1 MARYAYQAKNRAG
14 TLAQGEI
21 QASSEAEART
31 RLRVQQLEV
40 VRIITLAGNAPR
52 TIKAKPTGIFAPKV
66 SSKDLQIFI
75 RQFATL
81 VNAGI
86 SIVDGLKILSE
97 GLRPGP
103 LREAA
108 AEIKTTIEG
117 GKKLYE
123 AVAQHS
129 HIFDRLFVNMV
140 RAGEEAGILDTI
152 LQRLSTYIEKSQK
165 IKGQV
170 KGAMVYPAAILVVAA
185 LVIVGIL
192 VFVIPKFQQFFTS
205 GGGKLP
211 ALTQMVVDLS
221 ENLQANWYVYI
232 GTMVGA
238 FFFISNLVKDE
249 ANRETVDQLLLK
261 LPVIGEV
268 VQKSTLARLTR
279 TLSTLLS
286 SGVGIIEALE
296 IGARTSGNMV
306 IEKAM
311 LRVKENVI
319 NGKKFGDALK
329 KEPIFPDMVRQ
340 MILIGDESGTTDI
353 MLGKIADFY
362 EDEIE
367 TAVKSMTSLIEPLMM
382 VFLGG
387 IIAVLVLA
395 MYLPVFTAGDMI
407 GK

>member
-1 MARYAYQAKNRAG
+1 MARYAYQVKNKSG
-14 TLAQGEI
+14 SMTQGEI
-21 QASSEAEART
+21 QAGSEAEART
-31 RLRVQQLEV
+31 RLRSQQLEV
-40 VRIITLAGNAPR
+40 VRIISLAGGAQR
-52 TIKAKPTGIFAPKV
+52 SAKPRATGMFAPKV
-66 SSKDLQIFI
+66 ASKDLQIFI

-170 KGAMVYPAAILVVAA
+170 KGALVYPAVILAVAG
-185 LVIVGIL
+185 LVIAGIL
-192 VFVIPKFQQFFTS
+192 VFVIPKFQQFFTA
-205 GGGKLP
+205 GGGELP
-211 ALTQMVVDLS
+211 ALTQYVVNLS
-221 ENLQANWYVYI
+221 ENLQANWYIYI
-232 GTMVGA
+232 GVMIGGY
-238 FFFISNLVKDE
+238 FFIANLVKDE
-249 ANRETVDQLLLK
+249 ANRETVDHIMLK
-261 LPVIGEV
+261 VPIIGEV

-279 TLSTLLS
+279 TLSTLLT
-286 SGVGIIEALE
+286 SGVGIIEAIE
-296 IGARTSGNMV
+296 IAARTSGNMV

-311 LRVKENVI
+311 LRVKDNVI

-387 IIAVLVLA
+387 IIAILVLA